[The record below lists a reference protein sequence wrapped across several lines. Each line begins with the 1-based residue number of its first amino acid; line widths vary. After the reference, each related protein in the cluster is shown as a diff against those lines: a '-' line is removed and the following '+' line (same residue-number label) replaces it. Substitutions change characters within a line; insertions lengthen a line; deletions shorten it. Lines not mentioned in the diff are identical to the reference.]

1 MQQISQIPIKQQI
14 HFMWT
19 FLKPHKWPL
28 IIGAILVLISTA
40 LDQISPWM
48 VKNIIDDLNTNAPR
62 ENIYR
67 SLAILL
73 AATFVSAIM
82 LFWQRRLVISASRRA
97 EFELRNNLFKDIQE
111 QNRLFFDQNP
121 VADIMS
127 RSTSDL
133 DHVRD
138 LIGPVILHLSRMA
151 LLFIYTAICLWWI
164 SPWMALVGIGMA
176 VLLPIVTSR
185 FMKRVY
191 KLHSS
196 NQSRLSALNG
206 FVREVF
212 SGISVVKSYGK
223 ETQFQKE
230 FNQRSVDFRDTSMS
244 VAKNNAMIWPIVSMI
259 GGLGLCISLLLGSWL
274 VTKQTLTIGALS
286 AAILYLVKVQF
297 PLVGLGWVLSTIQR
311 GRASLDRIM
320 NLQEQMTHNNHNSS
334 QTSLNKEDFKQ
345 LELINCN
352 LELSQKTLLSN
363 INLKI
368 TKGQSLGIVG
378 ETGSGK
384 TLLTHILSGTYA
396 CAGQVKLNN
405 ETIQNGLRSHKN
417 LYSSAPQD
425 GFLFS
430 ESIRFNIEIAANQ
443 QNQQDQLAQI
453 ERVVKLSCLEQD
465 LEQIPNGL
473 DAMLGE
479 RGINL
484 SGGQKQRVGL
494 ARALIRSA
502 PILILDDVLSALDTE
517 TESKIIQNL
526 KEIKNTHALIL
537 VAHRYSAIV
546 DCEEIIF
553 LKNGQIHE
561 RGTHRELIDLQG
573 EYSKNWTIQQVS
585 HELGVD

>member
-28 IIGAILVLISTA
+28 LIGAILVLISTA

-73 AATFVSAIM
+73 AATFFSAIM

-111 QNRLFFDQNP
+111 QNRLFFDKNP

-230 FNQRSVDFRDTSMS
+230 FNQRSIDFRDTSMS

-320 NLQEQMTHNNHNSS
+320 NLQAQMTQADKNSS
-334 QTSLNKEDFKQ
+334 EISLKKEDFKQ

-352 LELSQKTLLSN
+352 LEFSQKTLLSN

-384 TLLTHILSGTYA
+384 TLLTHILSGTYDGS
-396 CAGQVKLNN
+396 GQVKLNN
-405 ETIQNGLRSHKN
+405 ETIQNSLSSHKN
-417 LYSSAPQD
+417 LYSIAPQD

-430 ESIRFNIEIAANQ
+430 ESIQFNIEVAANQ
-443 QNQQDQLAQI
+443 QNQLEQI
-453 ERVVKLSCLEQD
+453 QRVVKLSCLEQD

-473 DAMLGE
+473 EAMLGE

-494 ARALIRSA
+494 ARALMRNA

-537 VAHRYSAIV
+537 VAHRYTAV
-546 DCEEIIF
+546 AECEEIIY
-553 LKNGQIHE
+553 LKNGQIQE
-561 RGTHRELIDLQG
+561 RGTHNELMNLQG
-573 EYSKNWTIQQVS
+573 DYAKNWTIQQVS